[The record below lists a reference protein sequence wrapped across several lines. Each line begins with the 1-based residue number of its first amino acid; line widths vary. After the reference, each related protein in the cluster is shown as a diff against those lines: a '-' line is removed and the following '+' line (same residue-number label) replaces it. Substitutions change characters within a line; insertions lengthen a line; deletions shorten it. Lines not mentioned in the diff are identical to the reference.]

1 MKFKSIF
8 FIFSILLSSVLA
20 AQRVVSTTNKKAI
33 KQFESGIESMR
44 SGNLE
49 KALILLESAIETEE
63 AFVEARI
70 VMGDILSKQGMNSEA
85 IVYYKEAIEL
95 APDFYGLA
103 YFKVAKLSFLEENF
117 SQANEYIQLFLGRKS
132 VDPKYKGFADKIL
145 RDSEFAIV
153 AVTKPVDYL
162 LTTVEGGI
170 NSEYDEYFP
179 TLTADDSTMLYTRM
193 LPVKPG
199 TRAFQED
206 FFYSNRGKEEWG
218 GSKQLT
224 PDINTPLNEG
234 APSLSADG
242 RSLIFTV
249 CGFAGGKD
257 YGDNREGFGSCDLFF
272 AVKQGNTWSKA
283 FNLGQGINTT
293 GWESQPSL
301 ASDGKTLYF
310 VRGQSG
316 KSANIDI
323 YTSTLDG
330 RGNWSKAQ
338 KIKGKVNT
346 IYRESSVFIH
356 PDNQTLYFT
365 SDGHPGMGGDDIFYS
380 RRLPDGTWGEPV
392 NLGYPINTI
401 GNENSLLVS
410 ASGDLAYYASNK
422 EGGKGG
428 LDIYSFELPDEAKPR
443 ALSYAKGVVKD
454 ADTKQP
460 LFTLLKL
467 IDVESKQVAVQA
479 ASDGATGEF
488 LVTLPAGKEYAL
500 NIKKEGYLFYS
511 ENFKL
516 TGSESALEPYAIEAL
531 LKPIKVGST
540 VTLKNVFFAT
550 ASFELES
557 KSEVELDKLVDF
569 LTENANLVIEISGH
583 TDDVGDDESNRLL
596 SDNRAKAVKE
606 YLIAK
611 GITAGRLEHKGYGET
626 MPVESNDTEEGRALN
641 RRTEFKILK

>member
-1 MKFKSIF
+1 MKIRSIF
-8 FIFSILLSSVLA
+8 FILSILLSTALL
-20 AQRVVSTTNKKAI
+20 AQRVVSTSNKKAI
-33 KQFESGIESMR
+33 KQFESGIENMR
-44 SGNLE
+44 SGNLD
-49 KALILLESAIETEE
+49 KAIAILETAIETEDK
-63 AFVEARI
+63 FVEARI
-70 VMGDILSKQGMNSEA
+70 VLGDILSKQGLNTEA

-103 YFKVAKLSFLEENF
+103 YFKIAKLSFLEENF
-117 SQANEYIQLFLGRKS
+117 SQANEYINLFLGRKS
-132 VDPKYKGFADKIL
+132 VDPKYKGFSEKIK
-145 RDSEFAIV
+145 RDSEFAMV

-162 LTTVEGGI
+162 LSTVDGGI

-206 FFYSNRGKEEWG
+206 FFYSIRGKDEWG

-249 CGFAGGKD
+249 CGYAGGKD

-283 FNLGQGINTT
+283 FNLGQGINTS

-310 VRGQSG
+310 VRGQNG
-316 KSANIDI
+316 KSSNIDI
-323 YTSTLDG
+323 YTSTLDS

-443 ALSYAKGVVKD
+443 PLSYAKGVVKD

-516 TGSESALEPYAIEAL
+516 TGSESVLEPYAIEAL

-550 ASFELES
+550 ASYDLES

-569 LTENANLVIEISGH
+569 LTENAKLVIEISGH

-611 GITAGRLEHKGYGET
+611 GIAANRLEHKGYGET

>member
-1 MKFKSIF
+1 MKYKSI
-8 FIFSILLSSVLA
+8 IVILSILVSNIVA

-33 KQFESGIESMR
+33 KQFESGIEAMR

-49 KALILLESAIETEE
+49 KAKSILESAIETDDKI
-63 AFVEARI
+63 VEARI
-70 VMGDILSKQGMNSEA
+70 VMGDILSKQQDNLGA

-95 APDFYGLA
+95 APDFYSLA
-103 YFKVAKLSFLEENF
+103 YFKIAKLSFLEQNF
-117 SQANEYIQLFLGRKS
+117 EQANDYIKLFLGRKS
-132 VDPKYKGFADKIL
+132 VDPKYRGFSEKIL
-145 RDSEFAIV
+145 RDSEFAKV
-153 AVTKPVDYL
+153 AVNKPVDYL
-162 LTTVEGGI
+162 LATVPGGI
-170 NSEYDEYFP
+170 NSKYDEYFP

-199 TRAFQED
+199 SKAFQED
-206 FFYSNRGKEEWG
+206 FFYSNRGAEEWG
-218 GSKQLT
+218 NSLQLT

-249 CGFAGGKD
+249 CGYAGGSD
-257 YGDNREGFGSCDLFF
+257 YGDNREGYGSCDLFF

-283 FNLGQGINTT
+283 FNLGQGINTN

-310 VRGQSG
+310 VRGQHG
-316 KSANIDI
+316 KSATINI
-323 YTSTLDG
+323 YTSTLDS
-330 RGNWSKAQ
+330 RGNWSKAAP
-338 KIKGKVNT
+338 IKGKVNT
-346 IYRESSVFIH
+346 KFRESSVFIH

-380 RRLPDGTWGEPV
+380 RKLPDGTWGEPT

-428 LDIYSFELPDEAKPR
+428 LDIYSFQLPSEAKPR

-454 ADTKQP
+454 AETLKP

-467 IDVESKQVAVQA
+467 IDVDSKQVVVQA
-479 ASDGATGEF
+479 ASDGKSGEF

-500 NIKKEGYLFYS
+500 NIKKDGYLFYS

-516 TGSESALEPYAIEAL
+516 TGSESVLEPYAIEAL

-611 GITAGRLEHKGYGET
+611 GISAARLEHKGYGET
-626 MPVESNDTEEGRALN
+626 MPVEGNDTVEGRALN